1 MKRKE
6 GLNNKTDIYL
16 KMNFNNNVELISSF
30 FRDLEIKYPKN
41 KEVAELK
48 RAIFEIFLHGN
59 NQDILLRQM
68 KIDNSNIREE
78 ANLAKKELFEF
89 KPIIN
94 LKTKT

>member
-41 KEVAELK
+41 WIL
-48 RAIFEIFLHGN
+48 IFYQKIM
-59 NQDILLRQM
+59 ILGL
-68 KIDNSNIREE
+68 
-78 ANLAKKELFEF
+78 
-89 KPIIN
+89 IIMQ
-94 LKTKT
+94 K